1 MSFGLLLS
9 LLQDFFFYFFIFK
22 SLKPA
27 VMAAG
32 GVTQYHLAASNWHAM
47 LAPVAD
53 ISYQYYP
60 FVAILAGS

>member
-1 MSFGLLLS
+1 MSFGLLLLS
-9 LLQDFFFYFFIFK
+9 LLQGFFIFYFYIA
-22 SLKPA
+22 LKPA

-32 GVTQYHLAASNWHAM
+32 GVTQNHLVASNWRAM

-53 ISYQYYP
+53 VSYQYYP